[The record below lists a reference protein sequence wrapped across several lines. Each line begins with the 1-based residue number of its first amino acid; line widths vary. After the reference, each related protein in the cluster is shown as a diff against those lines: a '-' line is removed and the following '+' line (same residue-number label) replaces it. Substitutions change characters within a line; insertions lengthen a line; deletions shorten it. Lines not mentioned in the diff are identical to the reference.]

1 MAPTESATRA
11 GFEAWLAR
19 YGAAWETRDA
29 DAAAAL
35 FTADATYH
43 EMPFDAPISGLDGI
57 RDYWA
62 RVTADQREIHFNAR
76 PIVVSGKTGVAE
88 WAANFRLESSGATIE
103 LNGVFVLEFDATGR
117 CTSLREWWHVR
128 TR

>member
-76 PIVVSGKTGVAE
+76 PIVVSGNTGVAE
-88 WAANFRLESSGATIE
+88 WTANFRLESSGATIE